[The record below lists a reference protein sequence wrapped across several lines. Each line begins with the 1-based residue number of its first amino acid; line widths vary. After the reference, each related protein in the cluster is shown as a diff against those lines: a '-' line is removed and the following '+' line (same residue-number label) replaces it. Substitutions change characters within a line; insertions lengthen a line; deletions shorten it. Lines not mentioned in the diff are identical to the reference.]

1 MHDQIQCNRVSVTT
15 QGTVKLVAIRRLH
28 CTCCIV
34 SVALC
39 LLYNVC
45 CIAFVVLCVLLLCLL
60 HCVCCIASRSKR
72 SQVIGSTG
80 LGGANSALRLLLPM
94 SSSSAFCILFHSN
107 CNRLQELPVYSW
119 SMVGSVANQMRE
131 GAMFFC
137 WASGHK
143 NDVTGRVE
151 AGGCQKYFQ
160 AMQWYHRPKRG
171 PKPDMRTTCEF
182 WNNTWNP
189 QFYSRN
195 IALTGSWS

>member
-1 MHDQIQCNRVSVTT
+1 MSVA
-15 QGTVKLVAIRRLH
+15 LRF
-28 CTCCIV
+28 CIV
-34 SVALC
+34 SVS
-39 LLYNVC
+39 
-45 CIAFVVLCVLLLCLL
+45 LLCLL

-137 WASGHK
+137 WASWHK
-143 NDVTGRVE
+143 NDVTGRIE

-182 WNNTWNP
+182 WNGTKLDQGQHVESP
-189 QFYSRN
+189 ILFSKYCSDGIMILIMASSPYS
-195 IALTGSWS
+195 ASEAT

>member
-34 SVALC
+34 SVALSPGVSGLRWLAQRAWGELIVPLGFSC
-39 LLYNVC
+39 QCHHPLL
-45 CIAFVVLCVLLLCLL
+45 
-60 HCVCCIASRSKR
+60 
-72 SQVIGSTG
+72 
-80 LGGANSALRLLLPM
+80 
-94 SSSSAFCILFHSN
+94 FCILFHSN

-143 NDVTGRVE
+143 NDVTGRIE

-182 WNNTWNP
+182 WNGTRLDQGP
-189 QFYSRN
+189 HVESPILFSKYCSDGIMILIMTSGPYS
-195 IALTGSWS
+195 ATEAT

>member
-1 MHDQIQCNRVSVTT
+1 MHDQIQCNRVSVRT

-28 CTCCIV
+28 CTCYIV

-94 SSSSAFCILFHSN
+94 SSSSAILHSISLK
-107 CNRLQELPVYSW
+107 LQQTSRAAGL
-119 SMVGSVANQMRE
+119 
-131 GAMFFC
+131 FLI
-137 WASGHK
+137 
-143 NDVTGRVE
+143 DGRVSCKPNE
-151 AGGCQKYFQ
+151 GGGNVFLLGIRAQERC
-160 AMQWYHRPKRG
+160 HRAYRGRRLPKILPG
-171 PKPDMRTTCEF
+171 NAIIP
-182 WNNTWNP
+182 
-189 QFYSRN
+189 
-195 IALTGSWS
+195 